1 MPDEPI
7 DDPTRESRW
16 RPLFRLLRSMEAQ
29 IDQVYAASGL
39 PEVSARHV
47 LPLVRLSHVGPLTI
61 RDLAAECEVTHSA
74 MSQTVAAMT
83 RLGFVEATTDPG
95 DRRARRV
102 ALSDLGRRVVAL
114 GEAEWRATEAAVA
127 QLEGETSVALSAVV
141 AEIEEALARRSF
153 LERIQEHLEEPPP
166 ADRERP

>member
-1 MPDEPI
+1 MP

-16 RPLFRLLRSMEAQ
+16 RPLFQLLRTMEAQ
-29 IDQVYAASGL
+29 IDQVYAESGL

-47 LPLVRLSHVGPLTI
+47 LPLVRLAHVGPLTI

-74 MSQTVAAMT
+74 MSQTVSTMA
-83 RLGFVEATTDPG
+83 RLGFVEATTDPE

-102 ALSDLGRRVVAL
+102 TLTDLGRRVVEL

-127 QLEGETSVALSAVV
+127 ELEGETSVALSAVV
-141 AEIEEALARRSF
+141 TEIEEALTRRPFVERIREHLAAPASRDPARRT
-153 LERIQEHLEEPPP
+153 P
-166 ADRERP
+166 D